1 MRLPYFV
8 LIAFL
13 VTGCSNSRFYTKQTI
28 TPDVKRETR
37 KVSLQ
42 DLTLLSTV
50 EVHNNCLS
58 QSKST
63 DVGLVLQVYCSS
75 ELLTRHDLSAPLKKY
90 AIRLY
95 NNALF
100 NLLKMSDSQGGSRTK
115 VSIFWNIPNQ
125 FIFSSEMNALEPRL
139 QPKISGDIGVPIVTF
154 RENTT
159 QGLDL
164 YYPLEGI
171 FNSASIVAREIKAVD
186 GKYQIHFE
194 SIASNDNER
203 VIVFDNQSYSL
214 KHSSGAAF
222 LSLLEQANID
232 DFSWLGF
239 ISPTQAEKRRGIF
252 AIGAID
258 KDKIPLLMIHGL
270 NSDPLIWRY
279 LTMAILNS
287 PKIERK
293 FQIYHIYYPSGPPP
307 FYTAMRTRDN
317 LKQMIKDVNQGFKQS
332 AVIIGHSMGGV
343 IAKLLATKSR
353 NALWQA
359 TFTKAPEEVL
369 SKKNAKIKDIFI
381 FEPSYENNTVFFMDT
396 PLKGS
401 ETANTLIGSLG
412 SALISLPNDFTQL
425 FQQLLADISPDIITS
440 QMRPLLVNYGPNSV
454 EVLRPGHPLMNTLY
468 DLPLSGES
476 YAIIGSSGDT
486 HCKTKDECSKITDGV
501 VSYDSASYQY
511 AKEKLIVPSSHN
523 SFQTEEAIKFIINKL
538 KKLDSNLT
546 LQ

>member
-1 MRLPYFV
+1 MHLFYFV
-8 LIAFL
+8 LITFL
-13 VTGCSNSRFYTKQTI
+13 VTGCSNSRFYTKQT
-28 TPDVKRETR
+28 TAPDLKKDTR
-37 KVSLQ
+37 KVLLQ
-42 DLTLLSTV
+42 DLTLLSTI

-63 DVGLVLQVYCSS
+63 DVDLVLQLYCSS

-90 AIRLY
+90 AIRFY

-100 NLLKMSDSQGGSRTK
+100 SLLKMNEGQSGRRSK
-115 VSIFWNIPNQ
+115 VSFIGNIPKE

-139 QPKISGDIGVPIVTF
+139 QPKIFGDIGVPVVTF
-154 RENTT
+154 RENTAK
-159 QGLDL
+159 GLDL

-171 FNSASIVAREIKAVD
+171 FNSASIVASEIKAID
-186 GKYQIHFE
+186 DKYHIHVE
-194 SIASNDNER
+194 TIAFNDNEK
-203 VIVFDNQSYSL
+203 VIVFGNQSYSL

-239 ISPTQAEKRRGIF
+239 VSPTQAEKRRGIF
-252 AIGAID
+252 AIGEID
-258 KDKIPLLMIHGL
+258 KHKIPLFMIHGL

-279 LTMAILNS
+279 LTMAVLNS
-287 PKIERK
+287 PTIERK

-317 LKQMIKDVNQGFKQS
+317 LKQMIKDVNEGFNQS

-343 IAKLLATKSR
+343 IAKLLATKSG
-353 NALWQA
+353 NYLWQA

-369 SKKNAKIKDIFI
+369 SEKNAKIKDIFI
-381 FEPSYENNTVFFMDT
+381 FEPVYDNNTVFFMDT

-412 SALISLPNDFTQL
+412 SALISLPSDFTQL
-425 FQQLLADISPDIITS
+425 FQHLLTDISPDVITS
-440 QMRPLLVNYGPNSV
+440 QMLPLLVNYGPNSV

-476 YAIIGSSGDT
+476 YAIVGSSGDIY
-486 HCKTKDECSKITDGV
+486 CKTKDECSKITDGV
-501 VSYDSASYQY
+501 VNYDSASYQY
-511 AKEKLIVPSSHN
+511 AKEKVIVPSSHN
-523 SFQTEEAIKFIINKL
+523 SFQTDKAIKFIINKL
-538 KKLDSNLT
+538 KKLDPSLT